1 MVTLLFDYFHVL
13 LCRNSL
19 IFPIHPKNDFFLS
32 QNRKITLI
40 EATYCVDLPYI
51 LIPTHDVPAW
61 VEDGI
66 TNLSYSHAAR
76 LTVQTN
82 CSHLLSQ
89 YSYTNAGKDHL
100 C

>member
-1 MVTLLFDYFHVL
+1 ML

-19 IFPIHPKNDFFLS
+19 IFPVHQKSDFFLS
-32 QNRKITLI
+32 QNRKIALI

-61 VEDGI
+61 VENGI

-76 LTVQTN
+76 LTLQTN
-82 CSHLLSQ
+82 FSDLLSQ
-89 YSYTNAGKDHL
+89 SSCTDAGKDHL